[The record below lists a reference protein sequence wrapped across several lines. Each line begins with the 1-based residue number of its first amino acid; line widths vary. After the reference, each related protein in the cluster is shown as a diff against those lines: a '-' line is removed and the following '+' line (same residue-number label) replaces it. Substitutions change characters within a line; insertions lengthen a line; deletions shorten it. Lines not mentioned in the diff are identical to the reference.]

1 MQMLNESEA
10 INGLMASSK
19 FGPLS
24 ENQKSTMQLLLKN
37 AFHEQAALNE
47 GTDTGAIAQFTP
59 ILMPLV
65 RRVYPQLIANHILGV
80 QPMTMPT
87 GYIYAL
93 TNHYI
98 GDGNTHANP
107 NHKGLIIEAA
117 SAEHGLKVG
126 DTVFTDGKVLY
137 VEGAKV
143 LISYDTAAKTATE
156 LYHVPSIGD
165 AFGTSTVKG
174 VFTNEAAFHRI
185 LKNYTGPMTTAQ
197 AELKGRDMTEI
208 GFSVSKKSIE
218 AKARNLK
225 GRYTVEMYQDLQAQH
240 GLLADEEIMSLL
252 SYEMQAEID
261 RDVVDFVNANATQ
274 LPDTQFPVITSGQG
288 DGRWEIERYRVQ
300 AIRIS
305 NEAAMI
311 GVDTKRGQGNVLI
324 VSPKVCSMLREVGKF
339 QTAPV
344 GTTSLDTPVVGGV
357 AGVFDDRFKVVVD
370 QYAKNDYCTVLY
382 KGEDRRDAMGFF
394 APYVP
399 LTFTNTVDAE
409 SGQPAIIAK
418 VRYGL
423 ATIPGIVSPEAND
436 RAMSYARSFGIDF
449 ANTVLGGGAYNWG
462 QIGK

>member
-1 MQMLNESEA
+1 MTDMLNEAVENIMNSE
-10 INGLMASSK
+10 K
-19 FGPLS
+19 FSPLCES
-24 ENQKSTMQLLLKN
+24 QKSTMHLLLEN
-37 AFHEQAALNE
+37 AFNETKSLNE

-65 RRVYPQLIANHILGV
+65 RRVYPRLIANEILGV

-93 TNHYI
+93 TNQYI
-98 GDGNTHANP
+98 GDGYNHASP
-107 NHKGLIIEAA
+107 NAKAILVEANG
-117 SAEHGLKVG
+117 EHGLKAT

-137 VEGAKV
+137 VEGTKV
-143 LISYDTAAKTATE
+143 LVTYDTTARSAGE
-156 LYHVPSIGD
+156 IYHVPAVGDTIGT
-165 AFGTSTVKG
+165 AKVKA
-174 VFTNEAAFHRI
+174 VYTNESSYHRI
-185 LKNYTGPMTTAQ
+185 LKNYTGTMSTAQ
-197 AELKGRDMTEI
+197 AEVKGRDMTEI
-208 GFSVSKKSIE
+208 GFSISKKSIE

-225 GRYTVEMYQDLQAQH
+225 GRYTVEMYQDLKAQH

-274 LPDTQFPVITSGQG
+274 LPDTAFPAIGDNVYNS

-300 AIRIS
+300 GIRIS

-311 GVDTKRGQGNVLI
+311 GVGTKRGQGNVLI
-324 VSPKVCSMLREVGKF
+324 VSPKVCSMLREIGSF

-344 GTTSLDTPVVGGV
+344 GATALNLPVVGGV
-357 AGVFDDRFKVVVD
+357 AGIYDDRFKVVVD
-370 QYAKNDYCTVLY
+370 QYATDDYITVLY

-399 LTFTNTVDAE
+399 LSFTNTVDYE
-409 SGQPAIIAK
+409 SGQPAVIAK

-423 ATIPGIVSPEAND
+423 ATVPGVVAPDAND
-436 RAMSYARSFGIDF
+436 RAKAYARSFGVDF
-449 ANTVLGGGAYNWG
+449 SNTVLGGGSYNWG
-462 QIGK
+462 QV

>member
-1 MQMLNESEA
+1 MNSGKFAPLCEA
-10 INGLMASSK
+10 D
-19 FGPLS
+19 
-24 ENQKSTMQLLLKN
+24 KSTMELLLKN
-37 AFHEQAALNE
+37 AMNEANTLNE

-65 RRVYPQLIANHILGV
+65 RRVYPGLIANHVLGV

-93 TNHYI
+93 TNQYI
-98 GDGNTHANP
+98 GDGYNHANP
-107 NHKGLIIEAA
+107 NQKAIIVEAA
-117 SAEHGLKVG
+117 GDHGLKVA
-126 DTVFTDGKVLY
+126 DTVFTDSKVLY
-137 VEGAKV
+137 VEGNKV
-143 LISYDTAAKTATE
+143 LVSYDTSSTSGAYK
-156 LYHVPSIGD
+156 VPAVGD
-165 AFGTSTVKG
+165 AFGTSTVKA
-174 VFTNEAAFHRI
+174 VFSNEASFYRI
-185 LKNYTGPMTTAQ
+185 FKNYTGTMTTAQ
-197 AELKGRDMTEI
+197 AELKGKDMTEI
-208 GFSVSKKSIE
+208 GFSISKKSIE

-225 GRYTVEMYQDLQAQH
+225 GRYTVEMYQDLKAQH

-261 RDVVDFVNANATQ
+261 RDVVDFVNKNATQ
-274 LPDTQFPVITSGQG
+274 LADTQFPALGGSVYNGA
-288 DGRWEIERYRVQ
+288 GRWEIERYRTE

-344 GTTSLDTPVVGGV
+344 GNTSLNVPVVGGL
-357 AGVFDDRFKVVVD
+357 AGTFDDRFKVVVD
-370 QYAKNDYCTVLY
+370 QYATGDYCTVLY

-399 LTFTNTVDAE
+399 LSFTNVMDPE
-409 SGQPAIIAK
+409 SGQPAVIAK

-423 ATIPGIVSPEAND
+423 ATVPGVISADAND
-436 RAMSYARSFGIDF
+436 RAKTYARSFGIDF
-449 ANTVLGGGAYNWG
+449 ANTVLAGDHYKFG
-462 QIGK
+462 QV